1 MDFEKLRTNV
11 KRKLLDILKDEE
23 KKRLVNQV

>member
-23 KKRLVNQV
+23 KKRLVNEV